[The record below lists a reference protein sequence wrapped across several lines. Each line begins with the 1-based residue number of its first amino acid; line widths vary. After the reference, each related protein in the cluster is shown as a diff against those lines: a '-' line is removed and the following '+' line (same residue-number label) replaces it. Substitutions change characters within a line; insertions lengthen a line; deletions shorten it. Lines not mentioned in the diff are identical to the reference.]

1 MDIHQAAE
9 QRRADIEEIVEE
21 MKKEIARYEEFAKST
36 RESLKKTREKITS
49 VRNEVMTSVE
59 ELIRLLHDHEEAMIT
74 SLDKI
79 ERKEQREHEAKL
91 QQFQGPI
98 NQIQNHIERFNG
110 ILQRKKSLEILQAH
124 HDLIERCRGPLNA
137 EKPNIRKPSHAR
149 YKANK
154 ENMEKARSALLALGK
169 VTVITTD
176 PLTSNGIHQFELG
189 SEVTFKTMINDADGN

>member
-98 NQIQNHIERFNG
+98 NQI
-110 ILQRKKSLEILQAH
+110 
-124 HDLIERCRGPLNA
+124 
-137 EKPNIRKPSHAR
+137 
-149 YKANK
+149 
-154 ENMEKARSALLALGK
+154 
-169 VTVITTD
+169 
-176 PLTSNGIHQFELG
+176 
-189 SEVTFKTMINDADGN
+189 